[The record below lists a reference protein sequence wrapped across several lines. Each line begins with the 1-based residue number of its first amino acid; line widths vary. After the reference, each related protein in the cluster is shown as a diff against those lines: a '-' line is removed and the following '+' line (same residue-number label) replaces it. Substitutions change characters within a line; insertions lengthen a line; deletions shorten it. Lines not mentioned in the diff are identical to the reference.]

1 MGFSRQEYWS
11 GLPLP
16 SLTFLSKQC
25 FSHTT
30 IFANNGNR
38 LVESELRGME
48 WVELGGEGPGREP
61 DGLELRQGRVGSPW
75 QRQASDEVMYVGIR
89 HEDLHTT
96 QQTGDS

>member
-1 MGFSRQEYWS
+1 M
-11 GLPLP
+11 
-16 SLTFLSKQC
+16 
-25 FSHTT
+25 
-30 IFANNGNR
+30 
-38 LVESELRGME
+38 ESELQGME